1 MISLSIFLK
10 TAFAIFAF
18 DFEIFNFIN
27 STASLIAA
35 YLEEFINTI
44 SVTEIRITLIKW
56 LFLGI
61 FNFKYLSKIKFTCPN
76 LLKVSDNNNL
86 QNFLSSIDNLL
97 KLLSELIVDSIGD
110 FLDKILVS
118 KLVARILEGLVVL
131 DFFLSKASNG
141 FVNSYN

>member
-1 MISLSIFLK
+1 
-10 TAFAIFAF
+10 
-18 DFEIFNFIN
+18 
-27 STASLIAA
+27 
-35 YLEEFINTI
+35 
-44 SVTEIRITLIKW
+44 
-56 LFLGI
+56 
-61 FNFKYLSKIKFTCPN
+61 
-76 LLKVSDNNNL
+76 L

-97 KLLSELIVDSIGD
+97 KLLSEFIVDSIGD